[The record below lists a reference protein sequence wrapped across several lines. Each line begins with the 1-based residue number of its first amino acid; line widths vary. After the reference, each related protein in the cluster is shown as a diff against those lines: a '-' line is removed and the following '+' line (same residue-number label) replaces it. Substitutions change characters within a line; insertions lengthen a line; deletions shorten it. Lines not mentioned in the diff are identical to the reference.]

1 MQIGMVHVWS
11 REDQTMKPIVLLDG
25 GMGME
30 LLHRSDNKTPTNW
43 SAQYLMDEPDLVKQV
58 HRDYIAAGASVIT
71 INAYSAT
78 FTRLSRVNNQDRVP
92 ELQRIAC
99 ACAIAARDE
108 AGDAGA
114 KVKVAGCLP
123 PLNGSY
129 RPDRVM
135 PYDQILA
142 EYQRLVEFQAP
153 HVDLFMCETM
163 SSAIEAKAT
172 ATAAAAS
179 GKPVWV
185 GVTLAENASNKLRS
199 GESIADVMA
208 ALDGI
213 KIAALIA
220 NCTPPESVRAAM
232 PDLVATGL
240 PTGGYANAFTPIP
253 QDYMPG
259 QTLYTLGA
267 RRDLD
272 AAAYAAHAMDWIAAG
287 AEIVGGCCEVGPGH
301 IRQLH
306 DAIIT
311 SGRNIVSLPATA

>member
-1 MQIGMVHVWS
+1 
-11 REDQTMKPIVLLDG
+11 MKPIVLLDG

-43 SAQYLMDEPDLVKQV
+43 SAQYLMDEPDLVKQI
-58 HRDYIAAGASVIT
+58 HREYITAGASVIT

-78 FTRLSRVNNQDRVP
+78 FTRLARVNNEDRVP
-92 ELQRIAC
+92 ELQRLAC
-99 ACAIAARDE
+99 ELAIAARDE
-108 AGDAGA
+108 ADKAGA
-114 KVKVAGCLP
+114 AVKIAGCLP

-135 PYDQILA
+135 PFDQILD
-142 EYQRLVEFQAP
+142 EYKRLVEFQAP
-153 HVDLFMCETM
+153 YVDVIMCETM

-213 KIAALIA
+213 KVDAIVA

-232 PDLVATGL
+232 PDLMATGL

-253 QDYMPG
+253 EDYMPG
-259 QTLYTLGA
+259 QTLYQLGA

-272 AAAYAAHAMDWIAAG
+272 GKSYAAFAMDWIDSG

-301 IRQLH
+301 IRHVH
-306 DAIIT
+306 DAIVA
-311 SGRNIVSLPATA
+311 SGRIIVGQPAVA